1 MSISKNEQ
9 YLGNPNLKKAF
20 TKQRFTKK
28 QVQEVVKCMDDPKYF
43 IETYLKI
50 VTLDKGLVPFTMYD
64 FQRKMVDTFH
74 HNRFSINKLPR
85 QSGKSTIICAYLL
98 HYCVFNDNVNVAI
111 LANKSATAR
120 DLLGRL
126 QLAYEHL
133 PKWMQ
138 QGILNWNK
146 GSLELE
152 NGSKI
157 VAASTSSSA
166 VRGSTFN
173 IIFLDEFAY
182 VPHNIAE
189 EFFSSVYPTISSG
202 ETSKVIIVSTPH
214 GMNMF
219 YKLWVDAVNKRNDYI
234 PTEVHWSEV
243 PGRDEA
249 WKEQT
254 IRNTSESQ
262 FQTEFECQFLGSVDT
277 LIPASKIKT
286 MAVVEPKRSNN
297 IDVYEM
303 PIKGH
308 IYTMCV
314 DVSRGISSD
323 YSALVVC
330 DVTKVPYKIVAKY
343 RDNNIK
349 PIVYPNI
356 IQKIGNA
363 YNRAFC
369 LIEINDLG
377 QQVADSLMYELEYDN
392 MMMVTQRGRSGQM
405 LGGGFS
411 GRGNQLGL
419 RMTKAAKKIG
429 CSNLKSLVEGDKLI
443 VQDFDIIAELSTFI
457 SKGKSFEAEAGATD
471 DLVMCLVIFSW
482 MANQRYFKEL
492 TDVDVR
498 GQMFTD
504 QQNAIEQDMAPF
516 GFIDDG
522 LNDPDG
528 KNNSFFDDA
537 GELWQPVEI
546 RKGEHY

>member
-1 MSISKNEQ
+1 MKQDQ
-9 YLGNPNLKKAF
+9 YLGNPNLKKAH
-20 TKQRFTKK
+20 TKSRFTPT
-28 QVQEVVKCMDDPKYF
+28 QVDEVMKCLDDPKYF
-43 IETYLKI
+43 IEKYLKI
-50 VTLDKGLVPFTMYD
+50 VSIDKGLIPFEMYD

-74 HNRFSINKLPR
+74 DNRFTICKLPR
-85 QSGKSTIICAYLL
+85 QSGKSTIIISYLL
-98 HYCVFNDNVNVAI
+98 HYVLFNDNVNVAI
-111 LANKSATAR
+111 LANKSSTAR

-138 QGILNWNK
+138 QGVINWNK

-182 VPHNIAE
+182 VPNNIAQ

-202 ETSKVIIVSTPH
+202 QSSKVMIVSTPH

-219 YKLWVDAVNKRNDYI
+219 YKMWMDANNKKNDYVPI
-234 PTEVHWSEV
+234 EVHWSEV

-254 IRNTSESQ
+254 IRNTSLEQ
-262 FQTEFECQFLGSVDT
+262 FQTEFECEFLGSIDT
-277 LIPASKIKT
+277 LINASKLKT
-286 MAVVEPKRSNN
+286 LAVVDPKRSPGGFD
-297 IDVYEM
+297 IYEM
-303 PIKGH
+303 PKKGH
-308 IYTMCV
+308 IYTMAV
-314 DVSRGISSD
+314 DVARGINND
-323 YSALVVC
+323 YSAVIVF
-330 DVTKVPYKIVAKY
+330 DVTKAPYRIVAKY
-343 RDNNIK
+343 RNNDIK
-349 PIVYPNI
+349 PIVFPNI
-356 IQKIGNA
+356 LKKLGDH
-363 YNRAFC
+363 YNKAFC

-377 QQVADSLMYELEYDN
+377 QQVADAMQFELEYDN
-392 MMMVTQRGRSGQM
+392 MMMVTQRGRAGQV

-419 RMTKAAKKIG
+419 RMTKGTKKIG
-429 CSNLKSLVEGDKLI
+429 TSNLKSLIESDKLI
-443 VQDFDIIAELSTFI
+443 IQDFDIIAELSTFI
-457 SKGKSFEAEAGATD
+457 ARGKSFEAEQGAND

-492 TDVDVR
+492 TNVDVR
-498 GQMFTD
+498 GQMFTE
-504 QQNAIEQDMAPF
+504 QQNAIEADMAPF

-522 LNDPDG
+522 LNDPEG
-528 KNNSFFDDA
+528 NNNSFFDDA
-537 GELWQPVEI
+537 GVLWSPVTY
-546 RKGEHY
+546 RKGE